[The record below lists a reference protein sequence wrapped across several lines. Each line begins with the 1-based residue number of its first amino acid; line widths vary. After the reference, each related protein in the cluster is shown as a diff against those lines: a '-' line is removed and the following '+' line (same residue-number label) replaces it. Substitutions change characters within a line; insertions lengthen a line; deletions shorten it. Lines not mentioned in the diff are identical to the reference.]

1 MAEIT
6 GDYAEH
12 TKEDLLTEIDRRGL
26 DKPGS
31 RAIKDQLID
40 ILSKDDQGVDAADD
54 DSASTNDTSDQAQ
67 RSTNSGE
74 DGGDDET
81 TPPGGDGA
89 GASAQPTGDEDETE
103 TSSKAGDP
111 AVAEQT
117 QLLLNEQHG
126 ANPEVVEQS
135 EELQD
140 SLDERREEAKS
151 HIQTISDEDAKA
163 LFDHNTAV
171 PLWRRNTEDL
181 TEEQK
186 KAPSDFPNPQ
196 GDGALEYSEEHQEA
210 ADAEREKKNAT
221 LPKFDEREQYDDRVG
236 VESQKPERLGA
247 SGRGGMP
254 VSDDDEVKPWVG
266 GGDRQKYVAPEDTT
280 FREIATELGLARAE
294 ELAFING
301 RYDGTQHVAKGTEL
315 LLPDGYDFS

>member
-12 TKEDLLTEIDRRGL
+12 TKEDLLEEIDRRGL

-31 RAIKDQLID
+31 RANKDELIGRLEAD
-40 ILSKDDQGVDAADD
+40 DDNPDKDAQPSESDTDAAD
-54 DSASTNDTSDQAQ
+54 

-74 DGGDDET
+74 DGGDDQAN
-81 TPPGGDGA
+81 PPGGDGA
-89 GASAQPTGDEDETE
+89 GASAQGDGDDDDIEL
-103 TSSKAGDP
+103 SSKAGDP
-111 AVAEQT
+111 AVAEKM

-126 ANPEVVEQS
+126 ASPEIVEQS
-135 EELQD
+135 EELED
-140 SLDERREEAKS
+140 SLEEREEEAKS
-151 HIQTISDEDAKA
+151 HISTISDEEAKA
-163 LFDHNTAV
+163 VFDHNTAV

-181 TEEQK
+181 TDEQK
-186 KAPSDFPNPQ
+186 EAPSDFPTPQ
-196 GDGALEYSEEHQEA
+196 GDGALEYSEEHQDA

-236 VESQKPERLGA
+236 VESQKPERLGT

-254 VSDDDEVKPWVG
+254 QSDEDEVKPWVG
-266 GGDRQKYVAPEDTT
+266 GGDRQKYTAPEDTT
-280 FREIATELGLARAE
+280 FLEIATELGLAGAAAAE
-294 ELAFING
+294 LPFING

-315 LLPDGYDFS
+315 LLPDGYVFE